1 MANAGMV
8 NAAGEVHDPE
18 RVAYFEGHL
27 AALAALIDEN
37 VPLKGYFAWLL
48 LDNYEF
54 AFGYSKRFGIVHV
67 DYDSMVRTPKQS
79 WHKLRAVLRPAR
91 AYSSPPV
98 RPGV

>member
-1 MANAGMV
+1 MANADMV

-27 AALAALIDEN
+27 AALAALIDED
-37 VPLKGYFAWLL
+37 VPLKGYFAWSL
-48 LDNYEF
+48 LDNYEW

-79 WHKLRAVLRPAR
+79 WHAWRAALEAC
-91 AYSSPPV
+91 
-98 RPGV
+98 